1 MTLTD
6 PIGDMFSRIRNG
18 QMRLLNSI
26 NIPSSNFRKNIL
38 KILKE
43 EGYIKDYYIE
53 KSENNKINLKINL
66 KYYEGDPVIKEIKR
80 ISKHLQSIW
89 RNRKMVLR
97 YRSYNSPILI
107 FV

>member
-53 KSENNKINLKINL
+53 KSENNKISAKVARTWSRWSLL
-66 KYYEGDPVIKEIKR
+66 
-80 ISKHLQSIW
+80 
-89 RNRKMVLR
+89 
-97 YRSYNSPILI
+97 
-107 FV
+107 